1 MAQMEFTRGDGVTH
15 TFAMPATS
23 WSAGG
28 KLYFAAKTQ
37 IDDDDTD
44 ASVVIR
50 GAFDDTV
57 VEDTT
62 INGVAYKKYTCYFPP
77 AATNSIESEGASQA
91 EYIGEFQFV
100 SSDGV
105 PRTFPPTDQKIDVI
119 LYFDIKRK
127 TTS

>member
-50 GAFDDTV
+50 GHSMT
-57 VEDTT
+57 
-62 INGVAYKKYTCYFPP
+62 P
-77 AATNSIESEGASQA
+77 
-91 EYIGEFQFV
+91 
-100 SSDGV
+100 
-105 PRTFPPTDQKIDVI
+105 
-119 LYFDIKRK
+119 
-127 TTS
+127 